1 MTVEQQRLVAM
12 LDYLEEWDK
21 LNRLPAFDV
30 AAHQG
35 LLAWQADVEELP
47 GVHFN
52 VADTS
57 GEIWLEIERLRT
69 KKPPDVTPQLAPW
82 IIVKDD
88 PTVTPSHRE
97 ALPRKEDSD
106 SPLRYDELPE
116 LQAQF
121 EHYLSSVWE
130 NWARVEAPRRRSI
143 ALYDRLFNLLQT
155 IETEGAETA
164 IELIWGI
171 GVAVWSV
178 QGRRVRYPLISRLV
192 EIDPITSDMSL
203 RVRPR
208 EVPPILE
215 TDIYVELEIPGLP
228 IFEKAARTI
237 LDDADSHVTPFDEA
251 SFEQVLAGAAGTL
264 DRQARYWPREADY
277 QKGQVPAPTEALT
290 ITDTWTLFSRRKGTN
305 FLIND
310 IRRLREV
317 VESQPIPDSA
327 AKVLVE
333 TPEGAMPEREPRI
346 WRGLSSAGYTGDE
359 SVTTVAG
366 ELYFPKPFNAE
377 QVQIID
383 RLEHANGV
391 VVQGPP
397 GTGKTHTIANV
408 ICHYLAEGKRVLVT
422 SKGESA
428 LAVLRGHLP
437 KAIQSL
443 TVNLLTSEREGLKQL
458 EQSISKITTEITG
471 LNKTQLRSDIQQS
484 RSDIDRLHERLAGID
499 RELADWARKNINP
512 APPALGGLKPAELAQ
527 HVVAAQEEFAWFPD
541 ELTDCLEHQPNFDSS
556 AIDSVREARHR
567 VGEDLIYLNEQLP
580 AIASL
585 PTIEQIGDLHGALL
599 DLQSVQDEIDERK
612 VPRIRLT
619 SPQDVD
625 AAACL
630 RDGLRDAARILR
642 SLQTPWLAWLHDQFS
657 QKESDPAFTVL
668 RQLWDE
674 LSKIIDY
681 RRNFLGVA
689 ITWEDEWDEDDD
701 LLAAIRD
708 AALGKAPF
716 GLLSLRKKGSKERFQ
731 QIRFNG
737 KPVREVAAWTWVAGH
752 ADLRRQMRE
761 LACRW
766 NSLMSEFPVPELP
779 AVPTDAWRKCETL
792 LQQFAEVIRVEC
804 RHAPIAPIADKFGFA
819 GASYRGTPKR

>member
-1 MTVEQQRLVAM
+1 M
-12 LDYLEEWDK
+12 
-21 LNRLPAFDV
+21 
-30 AAHQG
+30 
-35 LLAWQADVEELP
+35 
-47 GVHFN
+47 
-52 VADTS
+52 
-57 GEIWLEIERLRT
+57 
-69 KKPPDVTPQLAPW
+69 
-82 IIVKDD
+82 
-88 PTVTPSHRE
+88 
-97 ALPRKEDSD
+97 
-106 SPLRYDELPE
+106 
-116 LQAQF
+116 
-121 EHYLSSVWE
+121 
-130 NWARVEAPRRRSI
+130 
-143 ALYDRLFNLLQT
+143 
-155 IETEGAETA
+155 
-164 IELIWGI
+164 
-171 GVAVWSV
+171 
-178 QGRRVRYPLISRLV
+178 
-192 EIDPITSDMSL
+192 
-203 RVRPR
+203 
-208 EVPPILE
+208 
-215 TDIYVELEIPGLP
+215 
-228 IFEKAARTI
+228 
-237 LDDADSHVTPFDEA
+237 
-251 SFEQVLAGAAGTL
+251 
-264 DRQARYWPREADY
+264 
-277 QKGQVPAPTEALT
+277 
-290 ITDTWTLFSRRKGTN
+290 
-305 FLIND
+305 
-310 IRRLREV
+310 
-317 VESQPIPDSA
+317 
-327 AKVLVE
+327 
-333 TPEGAMPEREPRI
+333 
-346 WRGLSSAGYTGDE
+346 
-359 SVTTVAG
+359 TTVAG

-499 RELADWARKNINP
+499 RELAGWARKNINP
-512 APPALGGLKPAELAQ
+512 APPTLGGLKPAELAQ

-642 SLQTPWLAWLHDQFS
+642 SLETPWLAWLHGQFS
-657 QKESDPAFTVL
+657 RKESDPALSVL

-689 ITWEDEWDEDDD
+689 ITWEDEWDEDED
-701 LLAAIRD
+701 LLAAIRN